1 MTSAK
6 DRAEESN
13 RLKSAFLA
21 NMSHEIRTPLNAIVG
36 FSGILALS
44 DSEQEKQ
51 EYVGIIENN
60 NALLLQLIGDILDL
74 SKIEAGTLEFVY
86 SDFDLNELMQ
96 EKERVM
102 RMRLKTDRVELAF
115 ERPLAECPIRSER
128 NRLSQLLINLI
139 SNAIKFTK
147 QGSIRFGYELR
158 GQEIYCYVTDTG
170 CGIPQDKK
178 DSVFGRFVKLNHFE
192 QGTGLGL
199 SICHTIVRHMG
210 GRIGVE
216 SEEGKGSTFWFTI
229 PYTPATLR
237 PEDEPEE
244 RPLVAVEKDKLTVLI
259 AEDDDSN
266 YRLFETILRHD
277 YRLVHAW
284 NGKEAVELFEQYRPH
299 LVLMDL
305 NMPVMDGYEA
315 TREIRKISSDVPC
328 ARCHRLRFRVGR
340 AESDAER
347 FRRLHAQA
355 DQCETVER
363 ADTGHVAVPD
373 DADLKFPYRFP
384 HPASVPVQVFPQ
396 RNRNQ
401 ANDQLSPLPP
411 VTLLEQQHCRGD
423 KQGCAGGDLE
433 GQ

>member
-1 MTSAK
+1 MEAQAAVETWDGSGKPLVLVGSSQVITERKKMEQELMSAK

-315 TREIRKISSDVPC
+315 TREIRKISSDVPVL
-328 ARCHRLRFRVGR
+328 AVTAF
-340 AESDAER
+340 AFASDEQKVMQNGFDGYMPKPINAK
-347 FRRLHAQA
+347 Q
-355 DQCETVER
+355 
-363 ADTGHVAVPD
+363 
-373 DADLKFPYRFP
+373 LKGQILDMLQSRM
-384 HPASVPVQVFPQ
+384 
-396 RNRNQ
+396 
-401 ANDQLSPLPP
+401 
-411 VTLLEQQHCRGD
+411 TLI
-423 KQGCAGGDLE
+423 
-433 GQ
+433 

>member
-1 MTSAK
+1 
-6 DRAEESN
+6 
-13 RLKSAFLA
+13 
-21 NMSHEIRTPLNAIVG
+21 MSHEIRTPLNAIVG

-259 AEDDDSN
+259 ADTITGWYMRGTEKRPSN
-266 YRLFETILRHD
+266 CSNNT
-277 YRLVHAW
+277 
-284 NGKEAVELFEQYRPH
+284 
-299 LVLMDL
+299 
-305 NMPVMDGYEA
+305 
-315 TREIRKISSDVPC
+315 
-328 ARCHRLRFRVGR
+328 GR
-340 AESDAER
+340 TW
-347 FRRLHAQA
+347 
-355 DQCETVER
+355 C
-363 ADTGHVAVPD
+363 
-373 DADLKFPYRFP
+373 
-384 HPASVPVQVFPQ
+384 
-396 RNRNQ
+396 
-401 ANDQLSPLPP
+401 
-411 VTLLEQQHCRGD
+411 
-423 KQGCAGGDLE
+423 
-433 GQ
+433 